1 MAWDIYG
8 NPLQRGHCEVHP
20 HVHEEYPCS
29 VCMSER
35 GQTQQPHDA
44 LQQLQY
50 EFAQQGDYIKQLE
63 AERDALAAQVEAI
76 AKDRDDWKNAM
87 ARAASVLLLHKVPTK
102 TIDVDKALAEIRA
115 EAGRAGYLK
124 GADDW
129 KSFEQVFDSDI
140 EDSANEY
147 AESVRQGGAE

>member
-8 NPLQRGHCEVHP
+8 NPLERGHCEVHP

-63 AERDALAAQVEAI
+63 AERDALAAKAAKLEKKIAAI
-76 AKDRDDWKNAM
+76 NDGIDEYKAM
-87 ARAASVLLLHKVPTK
+87 ANDATADLVH
-102 TIDVDKALAEIRA
+102 KALMDVREEIIQRDL
-115 EAGRAGYLK
+115 YQSVP
-124 GADDW
+124 D
-129 KSFEQVFDSDI
+129 FI
-140 EDSANEY
+140 ERFANEY
-147 AESVRQGGAE
+147 AEKVRQGG